1 MNLLLFRKIT
11 IVSNL
16 RENEIIERLSEIVDS
31 KKRSFNF
38 SYPDQTKKYTG
49 KIENRQFK
57 IHKIIKGRN
66 SFIPIIDG
74 EIINNISTRKIELTM
89 RPHFLVILF
98 LFGAC
103 VLVIYH
109 LINNNNCDGL
119 FFLGLLFGMIILFF
133 NLESNE
139 ATENLQDIFID

>member
-49 KIENRQFK
+49 KIESRRFRIYK
-57 IHKIIKGRN
+57 ITNGRN
-66 SFIPIIDG
+66 SFLPIIKG
-74 EIINNISTRKIELTM
+74 EIINNISKRSIVLKM
-89 RPHFLVILF
+89 RLHLLVILF
-98 LFGAC
+98 LISAYGF
-103 VLVIYH
+103 VIYN
-109 LINNNNCDGL
+109 LIVHNNYGGIVFIGL
-119 FFLGLLFGMIILFF
+119 SFGMTFFFF
-133 NLESNE
+133 NQECNE
-139 ATENLQDIFID
+139 ITKDLKNIFTD